1 MRSARSSYSVRH
13 AAVPEQGGRRGG
25 LSVFLAKVALL
36 LSFVA
41 GFAAVALAQQPGGE
55 ARSNRPPPQGHEP
68 LPEQTSA
75 AAAAG
80 RYELPA
86 DVEAAISRLAT
97 EGVARK
103 LTERRPPRVIPLS
116 TAAPATPVPIPPA
129 RPPDMPGDD
138 ALTTGDVGIQP
149 AETDARLRRRPRG
162 PPNPGNMADTPIEDG
177 EEEPPRGFTIL
188 QAPRARAQPP
198 VRDPASGEDG
208 DGRRGERIAAPALS
222 HASVSLLV
230 RSLPLDAALK
240 EVGKLTGHTVNVAAG
255 VEGVLRDRMLEGTVD
270 KIFDSLAE
278 EFSLFWFNDGYVI
291 HVDPRDDQ
299 RSHLFRIDDMS
310 RQQFNA
316 RLAETGLAR
325 FRARIQF
332 NGRERF
338 VRATGSD
345 AFIRA
350 VEAALS
356 IPKDDAGSKVD
367 VIRFGIAGR

>member
-1 MRSARSSYSVRH
+1 MRSARSSFSVRR
-13 AAVPEQGGRRGG
+13 AAVPEQGGRPGG

-36 LSFVA
+36 LSLVA
-41 GFAAVALAQQPGGE
+41 GFAAVALAQEAGGE
-55 ARSNRPPPQGHEP
+55 ARTNRQRTPGHEP

-97 EGVARK
+97 DGAARRPA
-103 LTERRPPRVIPLS
+103 ERRPPRVIPLS
-116 TAAPATPVPIPPA
+116 TAVPATTIPIPPA
-129 RPPDMPGDD
+129 RPPDTPGDD
-138 ALTTGDVGIQP
+138 ALTTGDVGLHS
-149 AETDARLRRRPRG
+149 AEADARLRRRPRG
-162 PPNPGNMADTPIEDG
+162 PPGPGNMADTTSENGED
-177 EEEPPRGFTIL
+177 EPPRGFIIL
-188 QAPRARAQPP
+188 QAPRARAQLLA
-198 VRDPASGEDG
+198 RDPASGEDG
-208 DGRRGERIAAPALS
+208 DGLRAERIAAPALS
-222 HASVSLLV
+222 RTSVSLVV
-230 RSLPLDAALK
+230 RSLPLEAALK
-240 EVGKLTGHTVNVAAG
+240 EVGKLTGHTVNVATG
-255 VEGVLRDRMLEGTVD
+255 VEGVLRDRVLEGSVD
-270 KIFDSLAE
+270 KILDSLAE

-356 IPKDDAGSKVD
+356 IPKEEAGGKIE